1 MWRPPQKSSKSN
13 VRQRHKPV
21 NFDCLLHLII
31 KIKPQLFLGGNS
43 TLGLHTLISK
53 TDAVLKINLKVQV
66 CQELFL
72 GNGVGSGG
80 NKKVRLR
87 IGLCLR
93 IFWGKRSMLI
103 LWTAAHAA
111 LEWYNLI

>member
-31 KIKPQLFLGGNS
+31 KIKPQLFFGGNS

-53 TDAVLKINLKVQV
+53 TDAVLKSILLHFPVSSEQSKFKFAKS
-66 CQELFL
+66 C
-72 GNGVGSGG
+72 
-80 NKKVRLR
+80 
-87 IGLCLR
+87 
-93 IFWGKRSMLI
+93 FWEM
-103 LWTAAHAA
+103 
-111 LEWYNLI
+111 E